1 MKISVVSGGFDP
13 IHSGHISY
21 LKGAKSHGEILIVAL
36 NSDNWLIN
44 KKGQNFL
51 SFKERRI
58 ILESLKFVDE
68 VIDFADDE
76 RGSCINALKDLKKR
90 FPTDEIIFCNGGDRT
105 NENIPEMEIDGISFQ
120 FSVGGEDK
128 LNSSSIIL
136 KNWKYLKEKRRWGT
150 FYELFQD
157 KNIKLKEL
165 VVDPKQGMSFQ
176 RHFFRNELWF
186 ISSGSCEVNY
196 SKSLEDEAQTIILKK
211 NDYFHINVE
220 DWHQITNPNDVE
232 CKIIEIQYGDKTE
245 EDDIERLYYY
255 EQKD

>member
-1 MKISVVSGGFDP
+1 MREEVVSC
-13 IHSGHISY
+13 
-21 LKGAKSHGEILIVAL
+21 L
-36 NSDNWLIN
+36 
-44 KKGQNFL
+44 
-51 SFKERRI
+51 ER
-58 ILESLKFVDE
+58 F
-68 VIDFADDE
+68 
-76 RGSCINALKDLKKR
+76 KKR

-120 FSVGGEDK
+120 FSVGGEYK

-136 KNWKYLKEKRRWGT
+136 KNWKYLKRKKTLGT

-176 RHFFRNELWF
+176 RHFFRNELLVHKF
-186 ISSGSCEVNY
+186 GSCEVNY

>member
-21 LKGAKSHGEILIVAL
+21 LKDAKSYGEILIVAL

-51 SFKERRI
+51 TFKERRI
-58 ILESLKFVDE
+58 ILESLEFVDE
-68 VIDFADDE
+68 VIDFVDDE
-76 RGSCINALKDLKKR
+76 MGSCINALKDLKNR
-90 FPTDEIIFCNGGDRT
+90 YPSDEIIFCNGGDRT
-105 NENIPEMEIDGISFQ
+105 DENIPEMEIEGISFQ
-120 FSVGGEDK
+120 FRVGGDDK
-128 LNSSSIIL
+128 LNSSSMIL
-136 KNWKYLKEKRRWGT
+136 KNWKYLKEKRSWGT

-165 VVDPKQGMSFQ
+165 IVEPKQGMSFQ
-176 RHFFRNELWF
+176 RHFYRNELWF
-186 ISSGSCEVNY
+186 VSEGSCEVNH
-196 SKSLEDEAQTIILKK
+196 SKSLEDETQTIVLNK
-211 NDYFHINVE
+211 NDYFHIDVE

-232 CKIIEIQYGDKTE
+232 CKIIEIQYGEKTE
-245 EDDIERLYYY
+245 EEDIERLFYY

>member
-1 MKISVVSGGFDP
+1 MRISVVSGGFDP

-21 LKGAKSHGEILIVAL
+21 LKDAKSYGEILVVAL

-51 SFKERRI
+51 SFNERRI
-58 ILESLKFVDE
+58 ILESLEFVDE
-68 VIDFADDE
+68 VIDFDDDE
-76 RGSCINALKDLKKR
+76 KGSCINALKDLKKR
-90 FPTDEIIFCNGGDRT
+90 YPSDEIIFCNGGDRT
-105 NENIPEMEIDGISFQ
+105 DENIPEMDIDGISFQ
-120 FSVGGEDK
+120 FGVGGEDK

-136 KNWKYLKEKRRWGT
+136 KNWKYLKEKRSWGT

-165 VVDPKQGMSFQ
+165 IVAPKQGMSFQ
-176 RHFFRNELWF
+176 RHFHRNELWF
-186 ISSGSCEVNY
+186 VSSGSCEVNY
-196 SKSLEDEAQTIILKK
+196 RKSQEDETQTIVLNK
-211 NDYFHINVE
+211 NDYFHIDVE
-220 DWHQITNPNDVE
+220 DWHQITNPNDVD

>member
-21 LKGAKSHGEILIVAL
+21 LKDAKSYGEILIVAL

-58 ILESLKFVDE
+58 ILQSLEFVDE
-68 VIDFADDE
+68 VIDFDDDE
-76 RGSCINALKDLKKR
+76 MGSCINALKDLKKR
-90 FPTDEIIFCNGGDRT
+90 YPSDEIIFCNGGDRT
-105 NENIPEMEIDGISFQ
+105 DENIPEMDIDGISFQ
-120 FSVGGEDK
+120 FRVGGEDK

-136 KNWKYLKEKRRWGT
+136 KNWKYLKEKRSWGT

-165 VVDPKQGMSFQ
+165 IVAPKQGMSFQ
-176 RHFFRNELWF
+176 RHFHRNELWF
-186 ISSGSCEVNY
+186 VSSGSCEVNY
-196 SKSLEDEAQTIILKK
+196 RRYQEEETQTIVLNK

-220 DWHQITNPNDVE
+220 DWHQITNPSNVE

>member
-21 LKGAKSHGEILIVAL
+21 LKDAKSYGEILIVAL

-58 ILESLKFVDE
+58 ILQSLEFVDE
-68 VIDFADDE
+68 VIDFDDDE
-76 RGSCINALKDLKKR
+76 MGSCINALKDLKKR
-90 FPTDEIIFCNGGDRT
+90 YPSDEIIFCNGGDRT
-105 NENIPEMEIDGISFQ
+105 DENIPEMDIDGISFQ
-120 FSVGGEDK
+120 FRVGGEDK

-136 KNWKYLKEKRRWGT
+136 KNWKYLKEKRSWGT

-165 VVDPKQGMSFQ
+165 IVAPKQGMSFQ
-176 RHFFRNELWF
+176 RHFHRNELWF

-196 SKSLEDEAQTIILKK
+196 RKYQEEETQTIVLNK
-211 NDYFHINVE
+211 NDYFHIDVE

>member
-21 LKGAKSHGEILIVAL
+21 LKDAKSYGEILIVAL

-51 SFKERRI
+51 TFKERRI
-58 ILESLKFVDE
+58 ILESLEFVDE
-68 VIDFADDE
+68 VIDFVDDE
-76 RGSCINALKDLKKR
+76 MGSCINALKDLKNR
-90 FPTDEIIFCNGGDRT
+90 YPSDEIIFCNGGDRT
-105 NENIPEMEIDGISFQ
+105 DENIPEMEIEGISFQ
-120 FSVGGEDK
+120 FRVGGDDK
-128 LNSSSIIL
+128 LNSSSMIL
-136 KNWKYLKEKRRWGT
+136 KNWKYLKEKRSWGT

-165 VVDPKQGMSFQ
+165 IVEPKRGMSFQ
-176 RHFFRNELWF
+176 RHFHRNELWF
-186 ISSGSCEVNY
+186 VSEGSCEVNH
-196 SKSLEDEAQTIILKK
+196 SKSLEDETQTIVLNK
-211 NDYFHINVE
+211 NDFYHIDVE

-232 CKIIEIQYGDKTE
+232 CKIIEIQYGEKTE
-245 EDDIERLYYY
+245 EEDIERLFDY

>member
-1 MKISVVSGGFDP
+1 MRISVVSGGFDP

-21 LKGAKSHGEILIVAL
+21 LKDAKSYGEILVVAL

-58 ILESLKFVDE
+58 ILESLEFVDE
-68 VIDFADDE
+68 VIDFDDDE
-76 RGSCINALKDLKKR
+76 KGSCINALKVLKKR
-90 FPTDEIIFCNGGDRT
+90 YPSDEIIFCNGGDRT
-105 NENIPEMEIDGISFQ
+105 DENIPEMDIDGISFQ
-120 FSVGGEDK
+120 FRVGGEDK

-136 KNWKYLKEKRRWGT
+136 KNWKYLKEKRSWGT

-165 VVDPKQGMSFQ
+165 IVAPKQGMSFQ
-176 RHFFRNELWF
+176 RHFHRNELWF
-186 ISSGSCEVNY
+186 VSSGSCEVNY
-196 SKSLEDEAQTIILKK
+196 RKSQEDETQTIVLNK
-211 NDYFHINVE
+211 NDYFHIDVE
-220 DWHQITNPNDVE
+220 DWHQITNPNEVE

>member
-21 LKGAKSHGEILIVAL
+21 LKDAKSYGEILIVAL

-51 SFKERRI
+51 TFKERRI
-58 ILESLKFVDE
+58 ILESLEFVDE
-68 VIDFADDE
+68 VIDFVDDE
-76 RGSCINALKDLKKR
+76 MGSCINALKDLKNR
-90 FPTDEIIFCNGGDRT
+90 YPSDEIIFCNGGDRT
-105 NENIPEMEIDGISFQ
+105 DENIPEMEIEGISFQ
-120 FSVGGEDK
+120 FRVGGDDK
-128 LNSSSIIL
+128 LNSSSMIL
-136 KNWKYLKEKRRWGT
+136 KNWKYLKEKRSWGT

-165 VVDPKQGMSFQ
+165 IVKPKQGMSFQ
-176 RHFFRNELWF
+176 RHFHRNELWF
-186 ISSGSCEVNY
+186 VSEGSCEVNH
-196 SKSLEDEAQTIILKK
+196 SKSLEDETQTIVLNK
-211 NDYFHINVE
+211 NDFFHIDVE

-232 CKIIEIQYGDKTE
+232 CKIIEIQYGEKTE
-245 EDDIERLYYY
+245 EEDIERLFYY

>member
-21 LKGAKSHGEILIVAL
+21 LKDAKSYGEILIVAL

-51 SFKERRI
+51 TFKERRI
-58 ILESLKFVDE
+58 ILESLEFVDE
-68 VIDFADDE
+68 VIDFVDDE
-76 RGSCINALKDLKKR
+76 MGSCINALKDLKNR
-90 FPTDEIIFCNGGDRT
+90 YPSDEIIFCNGGDRT
-105 NENIPEMEIDGISFQ
+105 DENIPEMEIEGISFQ
-120 FSVGGEDK
+120 FRVGGDDK
-128 LNSSSIIL
+128 LNSSSMIL
-136 KNWKYLKEKRRWGT
+136 KNWKYLKEKRSWGT

-165 VVDPKQGMSFQ
+165 IVEPKQGMSFQ
-176 RHFFRNELWF
+176 RHFHRNELWF
-186 ISSGSCEVNY
+186 VSEGSCEVNH
-196 SKSLEDEAQTIILKK
+196 SKSLEDETQTIVLNK
-211 NDYFHINVE
+211 NDFFHIDVE

-232 CKIIEIQYGDKTE
+232 CKIIEIQYGEKTE
-245 EDDIERLYYY
+245 EEDIERLFYY

>member
-21 LKGAKSHGEILIVAL
+21 LKDAKSYGEILIVAL

-51 SFKERRI
+51 TFKERRI
-58 ILESLKFVDE
+58 ILESLEFVDE
-68 VIDFADDE
+68 VIDFVDDE
-76 RGSCINALKDLKKR
+76 MGSCINALKDLKNR
-90 FPTDEIIFCNGGDRT
+90 YPSDEIIFCNGGDRT
-105 NENIPEMEIDGISFQ
+105 DENIPEMDIEGISFQ
-120 FSVGGEDK
+120 FRVGGDDK
-128 LNSSSIIL
+128 LNSSSMIL
-136 KNWKYLKEKRRWGT
+136 KNWKYLKEKRSWGT

-165 VVDPKQGMSFQ
+165 IVEPKQGMSFQ
-176 RHFFRNELWF
+176 RHFHRNELWF
-186 ISSGSCEVNY
+186 VSSGSCEVNY
-196 SKSLEDEAQTIILKK
+196 RRSLEDETQSIVLNK
-211 NDYFHINVE
+211 NDYFHINIE

>member
-21 LKGAKSHGEILIVAL
+21 LKDAKSYGEILIVAL

-51 SFKERRI
+51 TFKERRI
-58 ILESLKFVDE
+58 ILESLEFVDE
-68 VIDFADDE
+68 VIDFVDDE
-76 RGSCINALKDLKKR
+76 MGSCINALKDLKNR
-90 FPTDEIIFCNGGDRT
+90 YPSDEIIFCNGGDRT
-105 NENIPEMEIDGISFQ
+105 DENIPEMDIEGISFQ
-120 FSVGGEDK
+120 FRVGGDDK
-128 LNSSSIIL
+128 LNSSSMIL
-136 KNWKYLKEKRRWGT
+136 KNWKYLKEKRSWGT

-165 VVDPKQGMSFQ
+165 IVEPKQGMSFQ
-176 RHFFRNELWF
+176 RHFYRNELWF
-186 ISSGSCEVNY
+186 VSEGSCEVNH
-196 SKSLEDEAQTIILKK
+196 SKSLEDETQTIVLNK
-211 NDYFHINVE
+211 NDYFHIDVE

-232 CKIIEIQYGDKTE
+232 CKIIEIQYGEKTE
-245 EDDIERLYYY
+245 EEDIERLFYY

>member
-21 LKGAKSHGEILIVAL
+21 LKDAKSYGEILIVAL

-51 SFKERRI
+51 SFNERRI
-58 ILESLKFVDE
+58 ILESLEFVDE
-68 VIDFADDE
+68 VIDFDDDE

-90 FPTDEIIFCNGGDRT
+90 YPSDEIIFCNGGDRT
-105 NENIPEMEIDGISFQ
+105 DENIPEMDIDGISFQ
-120 FSVGGEDK
+120 FGVGGEDK

-136 KNWKYLKEKRRWGT
+136 KNWQYLKEKRSWGT

-165 VVDPKQGMSFQ
+165 IVAPKQGMSFQ
-176 RHFFRNELWF
+176 RHFHRNELWF
-186 ISSGSCEVNY
+186 VSSGSCEVNY
-196 SKSLEDEAQTIILKK
+196 RKSQEDEIQTIVLNK
-211 NDYFHINVE
+211 NDYFHIDVE

>member
-21 LKGAKSHGEILIVAL
+21 LKDAKSYGEILIVAL

-51 SFKERRI
+51 SFNERRI
-58 ILESLKFVDE
+58 ILESLEFVDE
-68 VIDFADDE
+68 VIDFDDDE

-90 FPTDEIIFCNGGDRT
+90 YPSDEIIFCNGGDRT
-105 NENIPEMEIDGISFQ
+105 DENIPEMDIDGISFQ
-120 FSVGGEDK
+120 FGVGGEDK

-136 KNWKYLKEKRRWGT
+136 KNWKYLKEKRSWGT

-165 VVDPKQGMSFQ
+165 IVAPKQGMSFQ
-176 RHFFRNELWF
+176 RHFHRNELWF
-186 ISSGSCEVNY
+186 VSSGSCEVNY
-196 SKSLEDEAQTIILKK
+196 RKSQEDEIQTIVLNK
-211 NDYFHINVE
+211 NDYFHIDVE
-220 DWHQITNPNDVE
+220 DWHQITNPNDVD

>member
-21 LKGAKSHGEILIVAL
+21 LKDAKSYGEILIVAL

-51 SFKERRI
+51 TFKERRI
-58 ILESLKFVDE
+58 ILESLEFVDE
-68 VIDFADDE
+68 VIDFVDDE
-76 RGSCINALKDLKKR
+76 MGSCINALKDLKNR
-90 FPTDEIIFCNGGDRT
+90 YPSDEIIFCNGGDRT
-105 NENIPEMEIDGISFQ
+105 DENIPEMEIEGISFQ
-120 FSVGGEDK
+120 FRVGGDDK
-128 LNSSSIIL
+128 LNSSSMIL
-136 KNWKYLKEKRRWGT
+136 KNWKYLKEKRSWGT

-165 VVDPKQGMSFQ
+165 IVEPKRGMSFQ
-176 RHFFRNELWF
+176 RHFHRNELWF
-186 ISSGSCEVNY
+186 VSEGSCEVNH
-196 SKSLEDEAQTIILKK
+196 SKSLEDETQTIVLNK
-211 NDYFHINVE
+211 NDFYHIDVE

-232 CKIIEIQYGDKTE
+232 CKIIEIQYGEKTE
-245 EDDIERLYYY
+245 EEDIERLFYY